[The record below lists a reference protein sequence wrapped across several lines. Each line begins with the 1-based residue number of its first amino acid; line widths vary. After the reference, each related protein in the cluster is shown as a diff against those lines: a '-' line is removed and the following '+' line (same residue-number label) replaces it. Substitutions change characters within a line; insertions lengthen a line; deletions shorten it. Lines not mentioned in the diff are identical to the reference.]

1 MLSPV
6 RSRAT
11 VYQLE
16 VGLPV
21 ELGFR
26 AQASFLQ
33 QRGVTMPVQVKRIT
47 LWRKELENRAGSL
60 ASTLEPVAEAG
71 TDLEIVM
78 GYCYPGDRA
87 KAAVEL
93 YPVKNKK
100 AMAAAQSAGLAAS
113 TIPAV
118 LIEGDNRAGMGH
130 AITKALADAGI
141 NLDFLVAQAIGR
153 RFSAVAGFENDAD
166 ANKATTLIKKVAV
179 RKK

>member
-1 MLSPV
+1 
-6 RSRAT
+6 
-11 VYQLE
+11 
-16 VGLPV
+16 
-21 ELGFR
+21 
-26 AQASFLQ
+26 
-33 QRGVTMPVQVKRIT
+33 MPVQVKRIT

-71 TDLEIVM
+71 TNLEIVM

-113 TIPAV
+113 AIPAM

-141 NLDFLVAQAIGR
+141 NLDFLVAQVIGR

-166 ANKATTLIKKVAV
+166 ATKATTLIKKVAA